1 MTKHK
6 IKSQSTTRD
15 VARKDEQMP
24 DWKDEIRKHL
34 AVLKLN
40 PTREVEIV
48 EELNDDLEDRYQ
60 RLLVD
65 GVSPEKAWRSVLRQL
80 SESDVWRRE
89 LQNVERVY
97 HPRDALMGS
106 PSGANVLSDLWQ
118 DLRYALRTLIKNPGF
133 TVVAVVAL
141 ALGIGANTAIFSVVN
156 SVLLRPLPYKD
167 PDQLMMVWEEN
178 SKSGYPR
185 DTPTVANFLDWRNQN
200 QTFVGMAAMAYQS
213 FNLTGVGDPERIDGR
228 RVSATLFP
236 LLGVDAQL
244 GRTFTPEEDQRGA
257 AHVVILSNAV
267 WQRRFGGDPHIIGK
281 SLTLNN
287 ESYSVVG
294 VMPPRF
300 QFPSRYDEL
309 WVPIAFDSNE
319 SGDRSSHYLK
329 VLGRLKPDETLAQ
342 AQADLTA
349 IATRLQQ
356 QYPKTNTDLGAVVT
370 PLHEQLVGDIKP
382 FLLILLGAVGLVL
395 LIACANVAN
404 LLLARAAV
412 RQKEIAVRVALGASK
427 WRLIRQFLTESVL
440 LCVIAAVVGLILA
453 VAGLFLLKAFIPPE
467 ISIARDV
474 WIDTRVLGFTFGVS
488 ILTGLIFGLAPATQ
502 AAKFNLNETLKE
514 GGRDSSSGS
523 RRNRVRAGLVVAE
536 VAISLVLLIG
546 AGLLI
551 NSFIRLRTTD
561 PGFDTDNMLT
571 MSIDLPDPKY
581 TEFKRRSAFYDD
593 LIQRVQSL
601 PGVKSAAVTTNLPL
615 LKQGNEISIAIEGR
629 PALPPGQEIIITT
642 RMVSPNYFET
652 MGMRLLEGRALS
664 DQDRKNTPAVVV
676 ISEGMAKRYW
686 PGQDPIG
693 KRISPGD
700 PEKPEDWLQIVGV
713 VNDVRQYQ
721 LDAQPK
727 PQMYL
732 TYAQVG
738 FYAPRDLVVKT
749 DVDPASLAATV
760 RRAVWEIDKD
770 QPVSDISTMRVILN
784 ESITKQRFSM
794 LLFAIFA
801 GLAMLLAAVGIYGV
815 MSYSVA
821 QRRSEIGIRMALGA
835 QKFDVLK
842 LTIGEGLKLV
852 LIGIGLGLIGA
863 FLLTRLMS
871 SLLFG
876 ITATDPL
883 TFAAISVVLVAV
895 ALIASYVPAR
905 RATKVDPLVALRYE

>member
-1 MTKHK
+1 
-6 IKSQSTTRD
+6 
-15 VARKDEQMP
+15 
-24 DWKDEIRKHL
+24 
-34 AVLKLN
+34 LKLN

-65 GVSPEKAWRSVLRQL
+65 GVSPEKAWRSVLKQL

-329 VLGRLKPDETLAQ
+329 VLGRLKPDETLVQ

-652 MGMRLLEGRALS
+652 MGMRLLKGRALS

>member
-1 MTKHK
+1 
-6 IKSQSTTRD
+6 
-15 VARKDEQMP
+15 MP

-34 AVLKLN
+34 ETLRLS

-60 RLLVD
+60 RLLVE
-65 GVSPEKAWRSVLRQL
+65 GASPEKARDSVLREL
-80 SESDVWRRE
+80 SESDVWQSE
-89 LQNVERVY
+89 LRHVERVH
-97 HPRDALMGS
+97 HPRETVMGS
-106 PSGANVLSDLWQ
+106 QAGANIFSDLWQ
-118 DLRYALRTLIKNPGF
+118 DLRYALRTLINNPGF
-133 TVVAVVAL
+133 TVVAVFAL
-141 ALGIGANTAIFSVVN
+141 ALGIGANSAIFSVVN

-178 SKSGYPR
+178 SKAGYPQ
-185 DTPTVANFLDWRNQN
+185 DTPTAANFIDWRDQN
-200 QTFVGMAAMAYQS
+200 QTFVGMAAIDYRS
-213 FNLTGVGDPERIDGR
+213 FNLTGIGDPERIDGR
-228 RVSATLFP
+228 RVSANLFS

-244 GRTFTPEEDQRGA
+244 GRTFTPEEDRRGPGQ
-257 AHVVILSNAV
+257 VVILSHAL
-267 WQRRFGGDPHIIGK
+267 WQRRFGGDPKIVGK
-281 SLTLNN
+281 SLTLNDR
-287 ESYSVVG
+287 SYSVVG

-300 QFPSRYDEL
+300 QYPTREDEL

-319 SGDRSSHYLK
+319 AGDRTTHYLK
-329 VLGRLKPDETLAQ
+329 VLGRLKAGVTLAQ
-342 AQADLTA
+342 AQADLTT

-356 QYPKTNTDLGAVVT
+356 QYPKSNTDIGVIIT
-370 PLHEQLVGDIKP
+370 SLHEHLVGDIKTAL
-382 FLLILLGAVGLVL
+382 FILLGAVGLVL

-404 LLLARAAV
+404 LSLARAAV

-440 LCVIAAVVGLILA
+440 LCVIAAVAGLILS
-453 VAGLFLLKAFIPPE
+453 VAGLFLLKAFIPAE
-467 ISIARDV
+467 ISLAKDV

-523 RRNRVRAGLVVAE
+523 RRNRVRAVLVVAE
-536 VAISLVLLIG
+536 VAVSLVLLIG

-551 NSFIRLRTTD
+551 NSFIRLRRID
-561 PGFDTDNMLT
+561 PGFSTDNMLT
-571 MSIDLPDPKY
+571 MRIELPWPKY
-581 TEFKRRSAFYDD
+581 TELKRRAAFYEDM
-593 LIQRVQSL
+593 IHRVESL
-601 PGVKSAAVTTNLPL
+601 AGVKSAAVTTSLPL
-615 LKQGNEISIAIEGR
+615 LKEGYEIAITIEGR
-629 PALPPGQEIIITT
+629 PAPPPGQDIIIIT
-642 RMVSPNYFET
+642 RIVSPKYFET
-652 MGMRLLEGRALS
+652 MGMRLLKGRDLS
-664 DQDRKNTPAVVV
+664 DQDRTNTPGVVV
-676 ISEGMAKRYW
+676 ISEGMANRYW

-693 KRISPGD
+693 KRISAGN

-713 VNDVRQYQ
+713 VNDVRQYK
-721 LDAQPK
+721 LDAESK

-732 TYAQVG
+732 TYAQTD
-738 FYAPRDLVVKT
+738 FFAPRDLAVKT

-770 QPVSDISTMRVILN
+770 QPVSNISTMDEILS
-784 ESITKQRFSM
+784 ESLARQRFSM
-794 LLFAIFA
+794 LLLAIFA

-821 QRRSEIGIRMALGA
+821 QRRGEIGIRMALGA

-842 LTIGEGLKLV
+842 LTVGEGLKLV

-863 FLLTRLMS
+863 LLLTRLMS

-883 TFAAISVVLVAV
+883 TFIAISFVLVVV
-895 ALIASYVPAR
+895 ALIASYVPAL
-905 RATKVDPLVALRYE
+905 RATRVDPLVALRYE